1 MLSYPHP
8 TTPSSVSS
16 SFASPTSQP
25 ISSLLSAAAS
35 SSRPPVFESAS
46 TRPPISP
53 SLSSPLY
60 SRKAKGNEP
69 VNLGLS
75 MGLCAPIDEFVIV
88 RGGSAPPRSRRSMAR
103 DSPSRPR
110 SLSKRRYELPQE
122 VEEKGEYCYC
132 CEGETRD
139 ELRVFGVEPSTSE
152 ATAWAQGLE
161 VAGPRRG
168 LVLQADDRDDTL
180 VSSVD
185 SVSPVPSLSRS
196 TRPPLFDDD
205 SDADDL
211 SSSDDDS
218 ASESLPS
225 SPFSPFTPTSF
236 TPTTPAVSLSRSPS
250 LRKSSVPTT
259 ATSDPLLSPS
269 PSSAAPIL
277 SFGTSSRGHW
287 LPARPGKL
295 PTASGCTT
303 DPLLPDVP
311 VAPFPLSPPETP
323 TRSTVSR
330 TPKGPPEFSLLTKS
344 LRSLARLPNLTL
356 PNLLPR
362 FPPPDSYLA
371 GSPEPPL
378 KAGWGAAER
387 RRVLEAEP
395 SYEADEAR
403 GLLLRRRG
411 SSGTGGWIGG
421 RRGGGPLTV
430 VDDEPETAVLAAAA
444 AAGTG
449 GGELAMEDF
458 TANAA
463 PDPAAPTA
471 ASAALPAA
479 PPSLPASPPP
489 SPSASSS
496 STTES
501 DPFLVAPS
509 PRSPP
514 SPPPSPPI
522 HSQRFISNHRHLLML
537 SIEFSMMR
545 ADKIRSPLRP
555 RAVIVRQGSPS
566 RSGAGNS
573 ALRRE
578 VLP

>member
-1 MLSYPHP
+1 MLSYPRP
-8 TTPSSVSS
+8 TTPSRVSS
-16 SFASPTSQP
+16 SCSSPASQP
-25 ISSLLSAAAS
+25 ISSVPSTHAS
-35 SSRPPVFESAS
+35 SSRPPLSESAS
-46 TRPPISP
+46 TRPPTSP
-53 SLSSPLY
+53 SVSSPLY

-69 VNLGLS
+69 VNLDLS
-75 MGLCAPIDEFVIV
+75 MGLCAPIDVV
-88 RGGSAPPRSRRSMAR
+88 VVPGDSAPLRSRRSMAR
-103 DSPSRPR
+103 DSPARPR
-110 SLSKRRYELPQE
+110 SLSKRRYQLPQE
-122 VEEKGEYCYC
+122 VEEKGDYCCC

-152 ATAWAQGLE
+152 ATAWAKGLE
-161 VAGPRRG
+161 MAGQRRG
-168 LVLQADDRDDTL
+168 PAPPADDRDDTFL
-180 VSSVD
+180 SSVD

-196 TRPPLFDDD
+196 VRPPLFDDD
-205 SDADDL
+205 S
-211 SSSDDDS
+211 STDDDS
-218 ASESLPS
+218 CGSLPS
-225 SPFSPFTPTSF
+225 SSFSPCTPTSF
-236 TPTTPAVSLSRSPS
+236 TSITPAASLSRSPS

-269 PSSAAPIL
+269 PSSTAPIL

-311 VAPFPLSPPETP
+311 VAPSPPSPPETP
-323 TRSTVSR
+323 TPSTVRR
-330 TPKGPPEFSLLTKS
+330 TPTSSPPKSSLLTKS

-362 FPPPDSYLA
+362 LPPPDSYLA
-371 GSPEPPL
+371 GSPEPSL

-387 RRVLEAEP
+387 RRVLDAEP

-430 VDDEPETAVLAAAA
+430 VDDDAGAAVLADAAAA
-444 AAGTG
+444 AAGTA

-458 TANAA
+458 SANAA
-463 PDPAAPTA
+463 AAA
-471 ASAALPAA
+471 AATVPA
-479 PPSLPASPPP
+479 PPSPPPP
-489 SPSASSS
+489 SSSPPS
-496 STTES
+496 TTKTES
-501 DPFLVAPS
+501 DPFLAAPS
-509 PRSPP
+509 SRPSPP
-514 SPPPSPPI
+514 SPSPPPPPPPPSPPL
-522 HSQRFISNHRHLLML
+522 HTQRFISNHRHLLML

-555 RAVIVRQGSPS
+555 RAVIVRQASPS
-566 RSGAGNS
+566 RNGAGHS

>member
-1 MLSYPHP
+1 MSTH
-8 TTPSSVSS
+8 
-16 SFASPTSQP
+16 
-25 ISSLLSAAAS
+25 AS
-35 SSRPPVFESAS
+35 SSRPPLSESAS
-46 TRPPISP
+46 TRPPIFP
-53 SLSSPLY
+53 SVSSPLY

-69 VNLGLS
+69 VNLDSS
-75 MGLCAPIDEFVIV
+75 MGLCAPIDVV
-88 RGGSAPPRSRRSMAR
+88 VVPGDSAPLRSRRSMAR
-103 DSPSRPR
+103 DPPSRPR
-110 SLSKRRYELPQE
+110 SLSKRRYQLPQE
-122 VEEKGEYCYC
+122 VQEKGDYCCC

-152 ATAWAQGLE
+152 ATAWAKGLE
-161 VAGPRRG
+161 VAGQRRG
-168 LVLQADDRDDTL
+168 PAPQADDRDDTL

-196 TRPPLFDDD
+196 ARPPLFDDD
-205 SDADDL
+205 SDSSTDDE
-211 SSSDDDS
+211 S
-218 ASESLPS
+218 ACGSLPS
-225 SPFSPFTPTSF
+225 SSFSPFTPTSF
-236 TPTTPAVSLSRSPS
+236 TPITPATSLSRSPS

-269 PSSAAPIL
+269 PSSTAPIL

-303 DPLLPDVP
+303 DPLLPDIP
-311 VAPFPLSPPETP
+311 VGPSPPSPPETP
-323 TRSTVSR
+323 TPSTARR
-330 TPKGPPEFSLLTKS
+330 TPTSSPPKDSLLTKS

-362 FPPPDSYLA
+362 LPPPDSYLA
-371 GSPEPPL
+371 GSPEPSL

-387 RRVLEAEP
+387 RRVLDAEP

-421 RRGGGPLTV
+421 RRAGGPLTV
-430 VDDEPETAVLAAAA
+430 VDDDAGAAVLADSAAAA
-444 AAGTG
+444 AAGTA

-458 TANAA
+458 SANAA
-463 PDPAAPTA
+463 AAA
-471 ASAALPAA
+471 AMLPA
-479 PPSLPASPPP
+479 PP
-489 SPSASSS
+489 SPSPSPTPPPPSSS
-496 STTES
+496 PPSTTMTES
-501 DPFLVAPS
+501 DSFLAAPS
-509 PRSPP
+509 RPSPP
-514 SPPPSPPI
+514 SPSPPPPPPSSPPL
-522 HSQRFISNHRHLLML
+522 HTQRFISNHRHLLML

-555 RAVIVRQGSPS
+555 RAVIVRQASPS
-566 RSGAGNS
+566 RTGAGHS